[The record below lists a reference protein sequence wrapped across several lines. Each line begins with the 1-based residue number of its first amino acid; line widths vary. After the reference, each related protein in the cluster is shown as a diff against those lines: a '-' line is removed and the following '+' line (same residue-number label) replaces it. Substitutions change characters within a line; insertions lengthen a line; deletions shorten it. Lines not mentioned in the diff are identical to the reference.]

1 MTTNPP
7 LPPNDHR
14 EAWLAAIE
22 KNAAMVTFIAED
34 LGINRKTVA
43 KYRDELDWIKEAFE
57 SVTARTLDQAEVC
70 VQKAARTNPKVAG
83 WYLDRK
89 GRDRGYGKEVKVKS
103 EMQARLIIKLPD
115 NNRRLPS
122 TPLPPAEQEGGQHD
136 SE

>member
-1 MTTNPP
+1 MKPTP
-7 LPPNDHR
+7 LPPNEHR

-22 KNAAMVTFIAED
+22 NNAAMVTFIAEE

-43 KYRDELDWIKEAFE
+43 KYRDELDWIREAFDD
-57 SVTARTLDQAEVC
+57 VTARTLDQAEVC
-70 VQKAARTNPKVAG
+70 VQQAARDDPKVAG

-103 EMQARLIIKLPD
+103 ESQARLIIKLPD
-115 NNRRLPS
+115 NHRRLPS
-122 TPLPPAEQEGGQHD
+122 TPLPPTEQEGGADD